1 MGAWP
6 RPPRNVDTERGPMDA
21 PGRGGAARALGSSSR
36 AVADPGLGSAARPT
50 RPGPG
55 PRPECPPSPLQP
67 RPPAGHG
74 PSPVPQRRPGPRGR
88 SRPEPGRAVL
98 ASGGPG
104 PARSAGVGIGAGARV
119 AAESPQ
125 EQPGWRRSWLLPPSQ
140 ACPPALSFWGPQR
153 QPSVQPWRVP
163 TEPGLEPWKE
173 PLVQPPGS
181 CCSSGDW
188 AWDLA
193 SDQSS
198 SPATPSP
205 PLPPEAVH
213 FLFGEPAL
221 RKRKGPAQVLFQCLW
236 KRCGKVLNSAS
247 GMHRH
252 IRLAHL
258 GRQAELEQS
267 DGEEDFYYTELDMS
281 MDALAEGLS
290 SLTPTSPAATAPPAF
305 PLLELPEPTA
315 LPSLPALSSGSTTEV
330 FHRDHAYQGC
340 PAPTSLQ
347 LLPAVRACAPALPS
361 KCGTNTRKPRG
372 DAKKCRKV
380 YGVERRDL
388 WCTACRWK
396 KACQRFL
403 D

>member
-1 MGAWP
+1 MDHPPSHNAGRDPAAAPAPSPGAPCLRAEGPGLRAVPVSVSVPVPASPQGPVGGGGFAGSELALPQESEPKAADLGAAGPWAGAAG
-6 RPPRNVDTERGPMDA
+6 PPR
-21 PGRGGAARALGSSSR
+21 L
-36 AVADPGLGSAARPT
+36 SA
-50 RPGPG
+50 
-55 PRPECPPSPLQP
+55 
-67 RPPAGHG
+67 HI
-74 PSPVPQRRPGPRGR
+74 PVP
-88 SRPEPGRAVL
+88 
-98 ASGGPG
+98 
-104 PARSAGVGIGAGARV
+104 
-119 AAESPQ
+119 
-125 EQPGWRRSWLLPPSQ
+125 
-140 ACPPALSFWGPQR
+140 AL
-153 QPSVQPWRVP
+153 RVP
-163 TEPGLEPWKE
+163 PGATRLEEVMAAAALTSLSTSTLLLGAPAAAFSPEPGLEPWKE

-361 KCGTNTRKPRG
+361 KCGTNTRKV
-372 DAKKCRKV
+372 CKV
-380 YGVERRDL
+380 GSSS
-388 WCTACRWK
+388 
-396 KACQRFL
+396 
-403 D
+403 